1 MFWIDERLTHQAGTD
16 PFCVIVPGV
25 GKIAQGGPG
34 VFSLTN
40 VSISPR
46 HGLDGCGHGGWFL
59 LLVLVCPGHD
69 FKHTERHADFLFRF
83 STCCC
88 SKRAETNIRYPM
100 PASLARMMAWAR
112 SAT

>member
-1 MFWIDERLTHQAGTD
+1 MFWIDERLTHQAGSD

-69 FKHTERHADFLFRF
+69 FKHTERHEDFPPFAVPF
-83 STCCC
+83 TNACVDYQASCC
-88 SKRAETNIRYPM
+88 SVDAC
-100 PASLARMMAWAR
+100 AA
-112 SAT
+112 